1 MTHRFRFYSASFSTH
16 TKKLQTCPARADR
29 NSRDCG
35 QERYRFVSGLWD
47 QFHCLDSWPQFSY
60 FYTLSPVSRF
70 LSLVHLN
77 PSPGVR
83 FLLGVVWQ
91 RQLFCPL
98 HPPKLL
104 FLLLKPVSPACGS
117 SSRQTLFPCTCICT
131 QIRLAPSSS
140 AFTDLSHGAS
150 PLWWFL
156 ICILMNR
163 EPP

>member
-16 TKKLQTCPARADR
+16 TKKLQTCPVRADG
-29 NSRDCG
+29 NSRDRG

-47 QFHCLDSWPQFSY
+47 QFHYLDSWPQFSY
-60 FYTLSPVSRF
+60 FYTLSPVFRF

-91 RQLFCPL
+91 RQLFCPP

-104 FLLLKPVSPACGS
+104 LLLLWVLHVGPLPDKLCFCAHAYALRYSWLPAAVLS
-117 SSRQTLFPCTCICT
+117 LI
-131 QIRLAPSSS
+131 S
-140 AFTDLSHGAS
+140 ATEHHLSDG
-150 PLWWFL
+150 F
-156 ICILMNR
+156 
-163 EPP
+163 